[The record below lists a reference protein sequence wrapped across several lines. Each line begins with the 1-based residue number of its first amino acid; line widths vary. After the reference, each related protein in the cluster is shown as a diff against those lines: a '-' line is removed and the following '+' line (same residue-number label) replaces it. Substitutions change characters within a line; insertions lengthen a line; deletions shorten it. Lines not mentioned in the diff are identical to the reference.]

1 MEVIHREPLC
11 RERFVTCRSG
21 SRVFTAD
28 WGSPDDPRPPVL
40 GLPGY
45 ARSSKDFAH
54 IAARIAPRR
63 LVSLDYR
70 GRGRS
75 DYESDPAHYAPTAMM
90 DDVRAVM
97 VALGLHRVVAVG
109 TSFGG
114 MLAMGLAVVAP
125 AALAGVVLNDVGP
138 HVEDQ
143 GGDFL
148 IRVMGTERRPAD
160 WNAAAAEMR
169 TILPDMSFTTSEEWV
184 AFAKTTYRQEGDGTF
199 RQDWDTAIV
208 KPLLEQGARDT
219 DLWALFAA
227 LAAIPTLL
235 VRGGKSPV
243 LSAETALE
251 MQARHPALEAV
262 TLPEVGH
269 APTLDEP
276 PARTALDRF
285 LARH

>member
-1 MEVIHREPLC
+1 MTVAC
-11 RERFVTCRSG
+11 RERFVTSRSG
-21 SRVFTAD
+21 SRLFTAD
-28 WGSPDDPRPPVL
+28 WGDPLDPRVPVL
-40 GLPGY
+40 GLAGY
-45 ARSSKDFAH
+45 ARSTKDFAH
-54 IAARIAPRR
+54 IAERIAPRR
-63 LVSLDYR
+63 LISFDYR

-75 DYESDPAHYAPTAMM
+75 DYETDPATYAPTVMM

-97 VALGLHRVVAVG
+97 IALGLHRVVVIG

-125 AALAGVVLNDVGP
+125 MALAGVVLNDVGP

-148 IRVMGTERRPAD
+148 VRVMGTERRPAD
-160 WNAAAAEMR
+160 WNAAAAEMK
-169 TILPDMSFTTSEEWV
+169 TILPDMSFTTQEEWV
-184 AFAKTTYRQEGDGTF
+184 AFAKTTYRQEPNGTL

-208 KPLLEQGARDT
+208 KPLLEQGARDA

-235 VRGGKSPV
+235 VHGGKSPV
-243 LSAETALE
+243 LSAATVAE
-251 MQARHPALEAV
+251 MRAQHPGLDVV
-262 TLPEVGH
+262 TLPAVGH

-276 PARTALDRF
+276 AARDALDEF
-285 LARH
+285 LGRR